1 MSLSTKTKA
10 GIGAISRNIINPTGT
25 RDGIITKA
33 RLHIF
38 FCIRECI
45 HEEWHPALSGG
56 DVFVV
61 QIEEVGHFFWHCD
74 GNWDNGVS
82 SSCRIGLVELSIY

>member
-1 MSLSTKTKA
+1 MMSLSRKRKS
-10 GIGAISRNIINPTGT
+10 GIGAISRIIIISLTGT

-45 HEEWHPALSGG
+45 HETGDPAYSME
-56 DVFVV
+56 
-61 QIEEVGHFFWHCD
+61 Q
-74 GNWDNGVS
+74 GVMS
-82 SSCRIGLVELSIY
+82 LGRLKRWCISLGIAMVIGITGFLHLADFD